1 MVDELHSFP
10 CRRCLKDGLIG
21 ETMYLVSYNPFD
33 PAAKSSPYQGAGPIF
48 VHTTECEPYSDSEI
62 PDQQKRRLLSVRAY
76 DKEHMMIDADVLQG
90 VGLDKKAKELLTDK
104 NVEYIH
110 VHNAKRGCFAV
121 QIEREWA
128 FGMDM

>member
-1 MVDELHSFP
+1 
-10 CRRCLKDGLIG
+10 
-21 ETMYLVSYNPFD
+21 MYLVSYNPFD

-76 DKEHMMIDADVLQG
+76 DKKHMMIDADVLQG

-121 QIEREWA
+121 QIERE
-128 FGMDM
+128 